1 MDIKT
6 LIVGPIQENCYIAS
20 HPENHEAV
28 VIDPGDEA
36 DMIVD
41 YIREHN
47 LQVKY
52 ILLTHGHHDHIGAV
66 EEVKAF
72 TQAQVAIHVDD
83 ADMLTDKSRNL
94 GDFTLAP
101 ADMLLHNNDVLSF
114 GGYHLRVI
122 YTPGHTRGGCCFY
135 EAAEKVCFSGD
146 TLFKGTVGRTD
157 LYGGDYGAIL
167 VSVRERLTVV
177 ADDCVVYPG
186 HGPETTMAY
195 ERKVNPYVR

>member
-6 LIVGPIQENCYIAS
+6 LIVGSIQENCYIAS
-20 HPENHEAV
+20 HPVSKEAIV
-28 VIDPGDEA
+28 VDPGDEA
-36 DMIVD
+36 DMIIG
-41 YIREHN
+41 YIRDHD
-47 LQVKY
+47 LQVQY

-66 EEVKAF
+66 AEVKQF
-72 TQAQVAIHVDD
+72 TGAQVAIHTDD
-83 ADMLTDKSRNL
+83 QEMLTNAAKNL
-94 GDFTLAP
+94 GDIVLSP
-101 ADMLLHNNDVLSF
+101 ADILLHNNDIISF
-114 GGYHLRVI
+114 GDYHLRVI

-135 EAAEKVCFSGD
+135 EADEKICFSGD

-167 VSVRERLTVV
+167 VSVRERLSVV
-177 ADDCVVYPG
+177 ADDCAVYPG

>member
-6 LIVGPIQENCYIAS
+6 LIVGPIQENCYIAA
-20 HPENHEAV
+20 HPQSKEAV

-36 DMIVD
+36 DMIID
-41 YIREHN
+41 HIREHE
-47 LQVKY
+47 LKVKY

-66 EEVKAF
+66 AEVKKA
-72 TQAQVAIHVDD
+72 TGALVAIHADDQAMLVDVS
-83 ADMLTDKSRNL
+83 KNL
-94 GDFTLAP
+94 GDIILEP
-101 ADMLLHNNDVLSF
+101 ADMILHNNDVLSF

-122 YTPGHTRGGCCFY
+122 YTPGHTQGGCCYY
-135 EAAEKVCFSGD
+135 EASEKVCFTGD

-167 VSVRERLTVV
+167 VSVRERLAIV
-177 ADDCVVYPG
+177 ADDCAIFPG
-186 HGPETTMAY
+186 HGPSSTMAY

>member
-1 MDIKT
+1 MEIKT

-20 HPENHEAV
+20 DPHSLEAV

-36 DMIVD
+36 DMIMD
-41 YIREHN
+41 YIREKG

-66 EEVKAF
+66 AEVKEA
-72 TQAQVAIHVDD
+72 TNALVAIHADD
-83 ADMLTDKSRNL
+83 QTMLTDAGKNL
-94 GDFTLAP
+94 GDIILSP
-101 ADMLLHNNDVLSF
+101 ADMILHNNDVISF
-114 GGYHLRVI
+114 GSYHLRVI
-122 YTPGHTRGGCCFY
+122 YTPGHTRGGCCYY
-135 EAAEKVCFSGD
+135 EAAEKVCFTGD

-167 VSVRERLTVV
+167 VSVRERLAIVTDGC
-177 ADDCVVYPG
+177 AIYPG
-186 HGPETTMAY
+186 HGPSSTMAY

>member
-20 HPENHEAV
+20 HPQSKEAV

-36 DMIVD
+36 DMIID
-41 YIREHN
+41 YIREHA
-47 LQVKY
+47 LKVKY

-66 EEVKAF
+66 AEVKKITEAL
-72 TQAQVAIHVDD
+72 VAIHADD
-83 ADMLTDKSRNL
+83 QAMLTDMDKNL
-94 GDFTLAP
+94 GDIALEP
-101 ADMLLHNNDVLSF
+101 ADMILHNNDVLSF
-114 GGYHLRVI
+114 GEYHLRVI

-135 EAAEKVCFSGD
+135 EATEKICFTGD

-167 VSVRERLTVV
+167 VSVRERLSIV
-177 ADDCVVYPG
+177 ADDCTIYPG
-186 HGPETTMAY
+186 HGPDSTMAY